1 MALAD
6 RFARRGRES
15 APAAVEPAPPG
26 TAPPVDSS
34 GPGTGIVPRQAVRDQ
49 LRDLL
54 DRAGTQDAET
64 ARDEWLA
71 KAVAL
76 LVPDEARILQ
86 VLAEHGDGDPGA
98 ALVHIHCLTGTG
110 IAGEAVLENASLVG
124 RAAGVAVP
132 DLTPWYLTRLLQLD
146 LVEIGPEDP
155 RLDEDYRQL
164 LGDASVLSALRRARI
179 DGFTPRVLRHALRL
193 APLGRALWAT
203 VTP

>member
-15 APAAVEPAPPG
+15 APAATEPTPG
-26 TAPPVDSS
+26 PSP
-34 GPGTGIVPRQAVRDQ
+34 GPSPEQAAGAVVPRQAVGDQ
-49 LRDLL
+49 LQDLL
-54 DRAGTQDAET
+54 ERAGTQDAQAALE
-64 ARDEWLA
+64 EWLA

-86 VLAEHGDGDPGA
+86 LLAGHAEEDPGT

-110 IAGEAVLENASLVG
+110 IAGEAVLENATLAG

-164 LGDASVLSALRRARI
+164 LADPSVLSAVSRARV
-179 DGFTPRVLRHALRL
+179 DGFTPRVLRHSLRL
-193 APLGRALWAT
+193 APLGRALWST
-203 VTP
+203 ITP

>member
-6 RFARRGRES
+6 RFARRGRASE
-15 APAAVEPAPPG
+15 PAATEPSPEALPDAPPAQAAG
-26 TAPPVDSS
+26 AV
-34 GPGTGIVPRQAVRDQ
+34 VPRQAVGDQ
-49 LRDLL
+49 LQDLL
-54 DRAGTQDAET
+54 ARAGTQDTQAALE
-64 ARDEWLA
+64 EWLA
-71 KAVAL
+71 KAVAV

-86 VLAEHGDGDPGA
+86 HLAGHGEEDPGA

-110 IAGEAVLENASLVG
+110 IAGEAVLENATLVG

-155 RLDEDYRQL
+155 RLEEDYRML
-164 LGDASVLSALRRARI
+164 LAAPSVLSAVGRARV
-179 DGFTPRVLRHALRL
+179 DGFTPRVLRHSLRL

-203 VTP
+203 ITP